1 MEKVVFHI
9 GELSNLFNISV
20 DSIRYYE
27 KMGLITPV
35 RNPDNGYREYTEE
48 DILLLNRIKMLRML
62 YIPVSDIR
70 KILYEKEALTS
81 VLNTH
86 LLKIKEEEN
95 RLRQNYFL
103 CEELIKMDM
112 SVTDLSEE
120 MLDKMI
126 SGKEEYIYQLER
138 IKRQDRIQ
146 KIFDTSKLIVCI
158 VGGVIAVI
166 MCVQLYLKL
175 CNTYMSAPFKVI
187 TFVLGL
193 ILVVSILRIIVCNE
207 TK

>member
-1 MEKVVFHI
+1 
-9 GELSNLFNISV
+9 
-20 DSIRYYE
+20 
-27 KMGLITPV
+27 
-35 RNPDNGYREYTEE
+35 
-48 DILLLNRIKMLRML
+48 
-62 YIPVSDIR
+62 
-70 KILYEKEALTS
+70 
-81 VLNTH
+81 
-86 LLKIKEEEN
+86 
-95 RLRQNYFL
+95 
-103 CEELIKMDM
+103 
-112 SVTDLSEE
+112 
-120 MLDKMI
+120 MLDKMV

-146 KIFDTSKLIVCI
+146 KIFDISKLIVCI

-187 TFVLGL
+187 TLILSL

>member
-1 MEKVVFHI
+1 MLAFSNDYYGMIFRATQSV
-9 GELSNLFNISV
+9 ELFCA
-20 DSIRYYE
+20 Y
-27 KMGLITPV
+27 
-35 RNPDNGYREYTEE
+35 
-48 DILLLNRIKMLRML
+48 
-62 YIPVSDIR
+62 
-70 KILYEKEALTS
+70 

-146 KIFDTSKLIVCI
+146 KIFDISKLIVCI

-166 MCVQLYLKL
+166 MCVQLYLEL

>member
-1 MEKVVFHI
+1 
-9 GELSNLFNISV
+9 
-20 DSIRYYE
+20 
-27 KMGLITPV
+27 
-35 RNPDNGYREYTEE
+35 
-48 DILLLNRIKMLRML
+48 MLRML
-62 YIPVSDIR
+62 DIPVSDIR

-146 KIFDTSKLIVCI
+146 KIFDISKLIVCI

-166 MCVQLYLKL
+166 MCVQL

>member
-1 MEKVVFHI
+1 
-9 GELSNLFNISV
+9 
-20 DSIRYYE
+20 
-27 KMGLITPV
+27 
-35 RNPDNGYREYTEE
+35 
-48 DILLLNRIKMLRML
+48 
-62 YIPVSDIR
+62 
-70 KILYEKEALTS
+70 
-81 VLNTH
+81 
-86 LLKIKEEEN
+86 
-95 RLRQNYFL
+95 
-103 CEELIKMDM
+103 MDM

-138 IKRQDRIQ
+138 IKGQDRIQ
-146 KIFDTSKLIVCI
+146 KIFDISKLIVCI

-166 MCVQLYLKL
+166 MCVQLYLEL
-175 CNTYMSAPFKVI
+175 CNTYMSASFKVI

>member
-1 MEKVVFHI
+1 MFVEYGK
-9 GELSNLFNISV
+9 LSTKLYEITKPV
-20 DSIRYYE
+20 GKSIDGDIEYYYE
-27 KMGLITPV
+27 KLKSIEGP
-35 RNPDNGYREYTEE
+35 
-48 DILLLNRIKMLRML
+48 ILEAGVGTGRML
-62 YIPVSDIR
+62 IPFIQ
-70 KILYEKEALTS
+70 KG
-81 VLNTH
+81 LNV
-86 LLKIKEEEN
+86 EG
-95 RLRQNYFL
+95 
-103 CEELIKMDM
+103 
-112 SVTDLSEE
+112 VDLSEE
-120 MLDKMI
+120 MLDKMV

-187 TFVLGL
+187 TLILSL

>member
-1 MEKVVFHI
+1 MKIKDVEKRTGI
-9 GELSNLFNISV
+9 TSYNI
-20 DSIRYYE
+20 RFYE
-27 KMGLITPV
+27 KENLLIPK
-35 RNPDNGYREYTEE
+35 RNPVNGYREYTEE

-62 YIPVSDIR
+62 DIPVSDIR

-81 VLNTH
+81 VLNIY

-120 MLDKMI
+120 MLDKMV

-146 KIFDTSKLIVCI
+146 KIFDISKLIVCI

-166 MCVQLYLKL
+166 MCVQLYLEL

>member
-1 MEKVVFHI
+1 MKIKDVEKRTGI
-9 GELSNLFNISV
+9 TSYNI
-20 DSIRYYE
+20 RFYE
-27 KMGLITPV
+27 KENLLIPK
-35 RNPDNGYREYTEE
+35 RNPVNGYREYTEE
-48 DILLLNRIKMLRML
+48 DILLLNRIKM
-62 YIPVSDIR
+62 
-70 KILYEKEALTS
+70 LYEKEALTS

-120 MLDKMI
+120 MLDKMV

-166 MCVQLYLKL
+166 MCVQLYLEL

-187 TFVLGL
+187 TFRKCSLFFL
-193 ILVVSILRIIVCNE
+193 TLNFL
-207 TK
+207 

>member
-1 MEKVVFHI
+1 MFHI

-62 YIPVSDIR
+62 DIPVSDIR

-120 MLDKMI
+120 MLDKMV

-187 TFVLGL
+187 TLILSL

>member
-1 MEKVVFHI
+1 MKIKDVEKRTGI
-9 GELSNLFNISV
+9 TSYNI
-20 DSIRYYE
+20 RFYE
-27 KMGLITPV
+27 KENLLIPK
-35 RNPDNGYREYTEE
+35 RNAVNGYREYTEE

-62 YIPVSDIR
+62 DIPVSDIR

-81 VLNTH
+81 VLNIH

-126 SGKEEYIYQLER
+126 SGKEEYI
-138 IKRQDRIQ
+138 
-146 KIFDTSKLIVCI
+146 
-158 VGGVIAVI
+158 
-166 MCVQLYLKL
+166 
-175 CNTYMSAPFKVI
+175 
-187 TFVLGL
+187 
-193 ILVVSILRIIVCNE
+193 
-207 TK
+207 